1 VVLQPPRARVHSGS
15 QSLEASSC
23 VAQLEAEL
31 AQLMDALRHRQVLGV
46 ATGLAAQRFVIIP
59 EWDSTLAADNAGR
72 KQPRC

>member
-1 VVLQPPRARVHSGS
+1 
-15 QSLEASSC
+15 

>member
-1 VVLQPPRARVHSGS
+1 MVLQPQRARVYSGS
-15 QSLEASSC
+15 QSLDATSC

-31 AQLMDALRHRQVLGV
+31 AQLMDGLRHRQVLVV
-46 ATGLAAQRFVIIP
+46 ASGLVAQRFVIIP